1 MPVTGVTSE
10 DQRFIDWCR
19 SIWQAIKD
27 EYETVRGLGSLKV
40 YKQYNPEWLPPL
52 LPKIVAKESGGTLL
66 DAATELLSG
75 GVMTHPFENA
85 NHRSFINSAC
95 IYLEANGVRLPEFD
109 PRDEKARWVAE
120 CNLYI
125 NRSKG
130 IRAKLF
136 DYLEWDPSRVVRVAA
151 THRRATSEWLGVQ
164 LSAQSSISSVAGIRS
179 IRTLIAAA
187 ESAG

>member
-1 MPVTGVTSE
+1 MTEASSE
-10 DQRFIDWCR
+10 DQLLVDWCR
-19 SIWQAIKD
+19 SIWRAIKD
-27 EYETVRGLGSLKV
+27 EYETVRGPGSLKV

-75 GVMTHPFENA
+75 GVMTHPFGNA
-85 NHRSFINSAC
+85 NHRSFINATC
-95 IYLEANGVRLPEFD
+95 VYLEANGARLPEFD

-120 CNLYI
+120 CNSYI
-125 NRSKG
+125 SRSKA

-136 DYLEWDPSRVVRVAA
+136 DYLEWDSSRVVRVAA

-179 IRTLIAAA
+179 IRTLIAASD
-187 ESAG
+187 SAG